1 MDFKNFFV
9 INTKIYPFKIST
21 ISSPNTPLNGSKL
34 NLRKPESFFSHQNNV
49 EPKKNMPKS
58 LSDDESFT
66 TNLKLK
72 QPENKHLRRCSA
84 DICRTGISSR
94 VCVILNDEELLLVS

>member
-1 MDFKNFFV
+1 MLRV
-9 INTKIYPFKIST
+9 INTKIFPFKIST

-34 NLRKPESFFSHQNNV
+34 NLRKPEFCSQNI
-49 EPKKNMPKS
+49 EPKKMPKS

-66 TNLKLK
+66 NLK

-84 DICRTGISSR
+84 DICRTGISSK